1 VSGWLGC
8 TPQAPSLKASG
19 STTTPLKK
27 KTAEPVLDEKQDKI
41 KDLRSLV
48 AEQHHNAEEEE
59 QKRKQVEGE
68 LR

>member
-1 VSGWLGC
+1 
-8 TPQAPSLKASG
+8 LKASG